1 MDYEAIDTLDSVFS
15 LYLDDLRYLLIFNFI
30 LRHFTLDTFML
41 SILQEP
47 NHYLLLAHTF
57 LHDTWLHTLL
67 FELGDDVD

>member
-1 MDYEAIDTLDSVFS
+1 MDYEVIDTLDSVFS

-30 LRHFTLDTFML
+30 LGYFTLDTFML

-57 LHDTWLHTLL
+57 LHDT
-67 FELGDDVD
+67 

>member
-47 NHYLLLAHTF
+47 NHYLLLAHT